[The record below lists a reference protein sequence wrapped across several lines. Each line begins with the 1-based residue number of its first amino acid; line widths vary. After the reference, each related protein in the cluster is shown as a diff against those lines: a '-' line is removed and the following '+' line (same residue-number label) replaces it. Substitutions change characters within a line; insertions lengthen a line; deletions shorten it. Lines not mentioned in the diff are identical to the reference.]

1 MIPTTTFY
9 KIIKEMRSIIIE
21 LSGIDQTRVFNA
33 ASVRGPDLLKVL
45 DDTNLMSFDLKDTFI
60 VFEVLTGSEE
70 NYYTYDNDDNLISFN
85 NLRMN
90 LKIYGNFSYDLARGL
105 LLRLNNITIFERL
118 KSLGIIINDISF
130 PTIINEFINNTVWP
144 RSDMQI
150 SIMCSATVEDEKS
163 QYFEAADKIIIST
176 ISKEK
181 K

>member
-1 MIPTTTFY
+1 M
-9 KIIKEMRSIIIE
+9 
-21 LSGIDQTRVFNA
+21 FNCQNA
-33 ASVRGPDLLKVL
+33 H
-45 DDTNLMSFDLKDTFI
+45 
-60 VFEVLTGSEE
+60 
-70 NYYTYDNDDNLISFN
+70 NLISFN

-130 PTIINEFINNTVWP
+130 PTIINEFINNAVWP

-163 QYFEAADKIIIST
+163 QYFETADKIIIST